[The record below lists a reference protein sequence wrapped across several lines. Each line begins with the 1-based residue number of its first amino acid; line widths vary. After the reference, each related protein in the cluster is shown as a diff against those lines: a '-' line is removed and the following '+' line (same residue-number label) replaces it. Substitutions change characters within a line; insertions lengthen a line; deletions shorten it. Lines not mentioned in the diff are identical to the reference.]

1 MKFEDERTRP
11 ARDLLAQ
18 VPLAD
23 PKRVVDIGCGPGNST
38 ELLVERWPHAQVAGF
53 DTSPDM
59 IEKAR
64 KRLPDVAFS
73 LENAETWQPDG
84 PVDVIF
90 ADAVFQWMEDHPAIL
105 RRLLGF
111 LNPGGVLAVQMPDN
125 RSGPSHRAMDE
136 AAAGLP
142 FAGKLVG
149 AGRNALPSPSIYY
162 DILAPHA
169 ARVELWH
176 THYYHPLAGA
186 DAIVEWLKG
195 TGLRPYL
202 DRLDPQEQASY
213 LAAYRRLIE
222 QRYPLQADGKALL
235 KFPRLFILGV
245 K

>member
-1 MKFEDERTRP
+1 
-11 ARDLLAQ
+11 
-18 VPLAD
+18 
-23 PKRVVDIGCGPGNST
+23 
-38 ELLVERWPHAQVAGF
+38 
-53 DTSPDM
+53 
-59 IEKAR
+59 
-64 KRLPDVAFS
+64 
-73 LENAETWQPDG
+73 
-84 PVDVIF
+84 
-90 ADAVFQWMEDHPAIL
+90 
-105 RRLLGF
+105 
-111 LNPGGVLAVQMPDN
+111 
-125 RSGPSHRAMDE
+125 
-136 AAAGLP
+136 
-142 FAGKLVG
+142 